1 MHLCFLSSFN
11 KHFTT
16 DLPSSLPKVISP
28 QVMLP
33 KFAVVLP
40 EIHGHDS
47 KKCQWVKSIVRV
59 KCENQVVHFPVDWH
73 QKDCNP
79 NIKHGNEKKLVI
91 SVSVWF
97 SLSLFYVKAFCFERT
112 TTKVITPIGTLKM
125 PPSCLQYQLRQESS
139 QVMTAEQDCDIAVNS
154 DTH

>member
-28 QVMLP
+28 KVMLP

-59 KCENQVVHFPVDWH
+59 KCETQVVHFPVDWY

-79 NIKHGNEKKLVI
+79 KIKHGNEKKLVI
-91 SVSVWF
+91 WVSVWF
-97 SLSLFYVKAFCFERT
+97 SLSLFYMSKHSVLKERPQKSSLRLEHWKCHHLVYSMSSDKKSWLQSKT
-112 TTKVITPIGTLKM
+112 ATL
-125 PPSCLQYQLRQESS
+125 R
-139 QVMTAEQDCDIAVNS
+139 
-154 DTH
+154 